1 MAPDLGHR
9 EDVYMRVAV
18 IGIGGTGSAALRFL
32 AEAGH
37 EAVGYEQFAVG
48 HDRGS
53 SHGESRIIRYLYPD
67 PLYTG
72 LMRDAYPLWRDLE
85 ARAGRELLVT
95 TGGIFIGAGG
105 SADIV
110 DTQASLEAAG
120 CGYELLDSVE
130 AARRF
135 PDFQFSDDEVALY
148 QGDTGFLRASSCVDA
163 NAKLAAAA
171 GATIREG
178 VRVDKIRQDGDDVL
192 VSSSNGEQHFDRAI
206 VTAGPW
212 MSEVLASMQ
221 LPVRVSRQ
229 YVGYVGG
236 ALANVAGPGRFPAWI
251 DFRSPEV
258 FYGIPHD
265 GRIDGVKLAMHQF
278 GPTAD
283 PNALPDAMPPSIAAR
298 IEEYAAHRFRFAE
311 PAVTKSTACLYTVT
325 PDEDFIVDRVPS
337 IPGVWMVS
345 GCSGHGFKFTVL
357 LGKIAAGLAVDG
369 DSQYDLT
376 RFSFSRFQV

>member
-1 MAPDLGHR
+1 
-9 EDVYMRVAV
+9 MRVAV
-18 IGIGGTGSAALRFL
+18 IGIGGTGGAALRFL

-37 EAVGYEQFAVG
+37 EAVGYEQFKVG

-85 ARAGRELLVT
+85 AQAGRELLVT
-95 TGGIFIGAGG
+95 TGGIFIGAAG

-120 CGYELLDSVE
+120 CGYELLSSVE
-130 AARRF
+130 AAGRF
-135 PDFQFSDDEVALY
+135 RDFRFSDDEVALY

-163 NAKLAAAA
+163 NARLAAQS
-171 GATIREG
+171 GATIQEG
-178 VRVDKIRQDGDDVL
+178 VRVDAITQDGDGVRI
-192 VSSSNGEQHFDRAI
+192 SSTGGDDRFDRAI

-212 MSEVLASMQ
+212 MGEILRSMN
-221 LPVRVSRQ
+221 LPVRVTRQ

-236 ALANVAGPGRFPAWI
+236 VDANVAGPGRFPAWI

-278 GPTAD
+278 GPAAD
-283 PNALPDAMPPSIAAR
+283 PNALPDTMPPSIAAR
-298 IEEYAAHRFRFAE
+298 IEEYATHRFRFAA

-357 LGKIAAGLAVDG
+357 LGKIAADLAVDG
-369 DSQYDLT
+369 DTKYDLR
-376 RFSFSRFQV
+376 RFTLSRFAPN